1 MHTSTSIHIT
11 AHPLLFNHRQP
22 EVSHLRLI
30 MPPQQ
35 DVVALQVAV
44 NDRVVMTLQVL
55 HALRDLQRE
64 LNTYPP
70 E

>member
-1 MHTSTSIHIT
+1 MHTPTSIHIT
-11 AHPLLFNHRQP
+11 ANPLLFNHRQP

-64 LNTYPP
+64 LNTYLP

>member
-1 MHTSTSIHIT
+1 MNTPTSIHIT
-11 AHPLLFNHRQP
+11 ANPLLFNHRQSK
-22 EVSHLRLI
+22 VSHLRLI

-64 LNTYPP
+64 LNAHLP

>member
-1 MHTSTSIHIT
+1 
-11 AHPLLFNHRQP
+11 
-22 EVSHLRLI
+22 